1 MEPYTESAAQTFK
14 LSSNDHWLRKR
25 QGLALPALP
34 PTTPEARKYFFTKIR
49 EFSEVATN
57 DKKKKVNF
65 EAFAQEWNRTADG
78 KERFYVTFEVLSA
91 YAKSWEKANNVR
103 ASQELMSGQLQEV
116 KKTAEIFLA
125 NGKPFPWYLTT
136 NSTQIQPSRGVIA
149 IEESAVPSSLS
160 TELSHLPSAAYPAPH
175 PTLPTA
181 SIHTNDDLGYLASGE
196 TSSTP
201 TSTAPSDT
209 SSSQAHVLPVD
220 RENHDSITQAIPL
233 EVPLLQESHNS
244 S

>member
-14 LSSNDHWLRKR
+14 LSSNDNWLRKR

-49 EFSEVATN
+49 EFSEVATT

-78 KERFYVTFEVLSA
+78 KERFYVTYEVLSA
-91 YAKSWEKANNVR
+91 YSKSWEKANNVR

-125 NGKPFPWYLTT
+125 NGKPFPSYLTT
-136 NSTQIQPSRGVIA
+136 DSTQIQPSRGVIA
-149 IEESAVPSSLS
+149 IEESAVPPSLS
-160 TELSHLPSAAYPAPH
+160 TEISHWHSLAYSVPH
-175 PTLPTA
+175 LTLPNA
-181 SIHTNDDLGYLASGE
+181 SHYTNIDVGCFASGE
-196 TSSTP
+196 TSSMPNLTP
-201 TSTAPSDT
+201 LTNDG
-209 SSSQAHVLPVD
+209 SSQTCIIPVQ
-220 RENHDSITQAIPL
+220 RENPVIQAIQVQAP
-233 EVPLLQESHNS
+233 PLQESCNS
-244 S
+244 EPP

>member
-14 LSSNDHWLRKR
+14 LSSNDNWLRER

-49 EFSEVATN
+49 EFSEVATT

-78 KERFYVTFEVLSA
+78 KERFYVTYEVLSA
-91 YAKSWEKANNVR
+91 YSKSWEKANNVR

-125 NGKPFPWYLTT
+125 NGKPFPSYLTT
-136 NSTQIQPSRGVIA
+136 HSTQIQPSCGVIS

-160 TELSHLPSAAYPAPH
+160 TEIPHWHSVAYPASN
-175 PTLPTA
+175 PTIPNA
-181 SIHTNDDLGYLASGE
+181 SDQNFGYFASGE

-201 TSTAPSDT
+201 NSTE
-209 SSSQAHVLPVD
+209 LPLAAMPVTD
-220 RENHDSITQAIPL
+220 NNPVIQAIQVR
-233 EVPLLQESHNS
+233 VPPLQESRNS

>member
-14 LSSNDHWLRKR
+14 LSSNDNWLRKR

-49 EFSEVATN
+49 EFSEVATA

-91 YAKSWEKANNVR
+91 YSKSWEKANNVR

-125 NGKPFPWYLTT
+125 NGKPFPPYLTT
-136 NSTQIQPSRGVIA
+136 DSSQIQPSRGVIA
-149 IEESAVPSSLS
+149 IEESAVPPSLS
-160 TELSHLPSAAYPAPH
+160 TEPPHWHSLAHPSPAPH
-175 PTLPTA
+175 PT
-181 SIHTNDDLGYLASGE
+181 
-196 TSSTP
+196 STP
-201 TSTAPSDT
+201 ALTALTRTDSDT
-209 SSSQAHVLPVD
+209 SSQDQVLPVR
-220 RENHDSITQAIPL
+220 RENLNPETQAIPSHA
-233 EVPLLQESHNS
+233 PPPALQESGNS
-244 S
+244 SL

>member
-1 MEPYTESAAQTFK
+1 MSVLKFRQTTESLRTKLAMEPYTESAAQTFK
-14 LSSNDHWLRKR
+14 LSSNDDWLRKR

-49 EFSEVATN
+49 DFSEAATT
-57 DKKKKVNF
+57 DKKRKVNF

-125 NGKPFPWYLTT
+125 DGKPFPCYLTT
-136 NSTQIQPSRGVIA
+136 NSSQIQPSRGVIA
-149 IEESAVPSSLS
+149 IENSAVPSSLS
-160 TELSHLPSAAYPAPH
+160 TELPHTPAYPAPH
-175 PTLPTA
+175 P
-181 SIHTNDDLGYLASGE
+181 IHTNADFEYSASSE

-201 TSTAPSDT
+201 ILTPPS
-209 SSSQAHVLPVD
+209 AV
-220 RENHDSITQAIPL
+220 
-233 EVPLLQESHNS
+233 EVLQESGNS
-244 S
+244 SYVVKNVNV

>member
-14 LSSNDHWLRKR
+14 LSSNDNWLRKR

-49 EFSEVATN
+49 EFSEVATTET
-57 DKKKKVNF
+57 KKKVNF

-125 NGKPFPWYLTT
+125 NGKPFPLYLTT

-160 TELSHLPSAAYPAPH
+160 TEHSNSYPAPH
-175 PTLPTA
+175 PTCPDPYADFGCFATA
-181 SIHTNDDLGYLASGE
+181 MSE
-196 TSSTP
+196 STP
-201 TSTAPSDT
+201 ALTALTDT
-209 SSSQAHVLPVD
+209 SRSQTPGHVLPVQ
-220 RENHDSITQAIPL
+220 REDLNPVTQAI
-233 EVPLLQESHNS
+233 QAESRNS
-244 S
+244 